1 MAYLQDFITC
11 AQNNSPLTMDY
22 YDDILST
29 REYNEPS
36 LTEFRKIINDA
47 FLSFCFNNGLFNR
60 IKGKEHDLND
70 SEKAILKMLNLNSD
84 IKVRNKYLIKII
96 NYYHNH
102 LKSKF
107 NEFNFEE
114 DFKDLLND
122 MYSGTPCAYL
132 IRTIKY
138 KFEDLKIEATEIFDP
153 DLVKYTTEFIK
164 IGECIQFNI
173 DGFQRNQFI
182 YLLVGIAITDVI
194 NNFKTE
200 STFRQL
206 IQHLLNYLHLLMNVK
221 AFDLSKIDF
230 NKVEGNKE
238 GRYSLIT
245 FTEFKRNGQMIPNH
259 RYMPAKKYFEENL
272 RRSTNDEAQNKIVS
286 NVSNTTKYITDDKGS
301 YIITEYS
308 SSDEVSKKWNDLE
321 NEFKSNGISDDLIKM
336 WFDSQLLTRS
346 TCLVGVI
353 LIILK
358 NKKYIKFKPD
368 QMPDWAAIAGIS
380 YTSTFDEL
388 DDLKIPEVKNIT
400 VEKVLCCLNNYVENI
415 KNMK

>member
-1 MAYLQDFITC
+1 MAYLQDFLTC

-22 YDDILST
+22 YDDILTT

-70 SEKAILKMLNLNSD
+70 NEKAILKILNLNSD
-84 IKVRNKYLIKII
+84 VKVRNKYLIKII
-96 NYYHNH
+96 NYYYNH

-138 KFEDLKIEATEIFDP
+138 KFEDLKTFSTLSPTEIFDP
-153 DLVKYTTEFIK
+153 DLIKYTTEFIK

-182 YLLVGIAITDVI
+182 YLLVGIAITDI
-194 NNFKTE
+194 LNNFHFSE

-259 RYMPAKKYFEENL
+259 RYTPAKKYFDVENN
-272 RRSTNDEAQNKIVS
+272 SQVS
-286 NVSNTTKYITDDKGS
+286 FPGNQTKYITDDKGS

-308 SSDEVSKKWNDLE
+308 SSDEVKKKWDSLE

-358 NKKYIKFKPD
+358 TKKYIKFKPD
-368 QMPDWAAIAGIS
+368 EMPDWAAIAGKD

-388 DDLKIPEVKNIT
+388 NDLKVPEVKNIT

>member
-1 MAYLQDFITC
+1 MAYLQDFLTC
-11 AQNNSPLTMDY
+11 AQNNSTLTMDY
-22 YDDILST
+22 YDDILTT

-70 SEKAILKMLNLNSD
+70 NEKAILKTLNLNSD
-84 IKVRNKYLIKII
+84 VKVRNKYLIKII
-96 NYYHNH
+96 NYYYNH

-132 IRTIKY
+132 IRTKGY
-138 KFEDLKIEATEIFDP
+138 KFEDLKTETLNPDP
-153 DLVKYTTEFIK
+153 DLIKYTSEFIK

-182 YLLVGIAITDVI
+182 YLLVGIAIADVM
-194 NNFKTE
+194 NNFQNTE
-200 STFRQL
+200 STLSLTFRQL

-259 RYMPAKKYFEENL
+259 RYTPAKKYFE
-272 RRSTNDEAQNKIVS
+272 AQDLKQS
-286 NVSNTTKYITDDKGS
+286 NATKYITDDKGS

-308 SSDEVSKKWNDLE
+308 SSDEVNIRWNDLE
-321 NEFKSNGISDDLIKM
+321 NEFKTNGISDDLIKM

-358 NKKYIKFKPD
+358 TKKYIKFKQD
-368 QMPDWAAIAGIS
+368 EMPDWAAIAGKDYI
-380 YTSTFDEL
+380 TTFDEL
-388 DDLKIPEVKNIT
+388 DDLKVPKVKNIT